1 MTRTLSSS
9 VLAPGLFALA
19 LMALPGPVAEAQGA
33 QQTPP
38 EPPPAQQAD
47 TADLVFEREVFVY
60 PRYQRRNP
68 FVGLLGGDQ
77 DGPRFEDVRLIGV
90 VFSSDPTTSIAVLG
104 HRDGSVAGDEGGR
117 VYRLRRGQAL
127 GNFRIVEIQRSRV
140 VVVVDDFGMTEQ
152 RIMELPRP
160 GQGGIS

>member
-1 MTRTLSSS
+1 MTRTPSSS
-9 VLAPGLFALA
+9 FLAPGLLALA
-19 LMALPGPVAEAQGA
+19 LLAHAAPAVEAQGGE
-33 QQTPP
+33 QTPP
-38 EPPPAQQAD
+38 PPPPAQQAD

-77 DGPRFEDVRLIGV
+77 DGPRFEDLQLIGV
-90 VFSSDPTTSIAVLG
+90 VFSSDPAASIAVLG
-104 HRDGSVAGDEGGR
+104 PRDGSAARGEGGK
-117 VYRLRRGQAL
+117 VYRLRRGQTL

-160 GQGGIS
+160 GQGGPS

>member
-1 MTRTLSSS
+1 MTRTPFSHSPASS
-9 VLAPGLFALA
+9 LLALA
-19 LMALPGPVAEAQGA
+19 LLALAAPAVEAQGG
-33 QQTPP
+33 QQIPP
-38 EPPPAQQAD
+38 PPPPAQQAD
-47 TADLVFEREVFVY
+47 TAHLVFDREVFVY

-68 FVGLLGGDQ
+68 FVQLLGGDQ

-90 VFSSDPTTSIAVLG
+90 VFSSDPATSIAVLG
-104 HRDGSVAGDEGGR
+104 LRDGSGARSEGGR
-117 VYRLRRGQAL
+117 VYRLRRGQTL

-160 GQGGIS
+160 GQGGVS

>member
-9 VLAPGLFALA
+9 VLAPGLLALA
-19 LMALPGPVAEAQGA
+19 LMAPPGPVAEAQGT
-33 QQTPP
+33 QQAPP
-38 EPPPAQQAD
+38 EPPPVQQAD

-77 DGPRFEDVRLIGV
+77 DGPRFEDLLLIGV

-104 HRDGSVAGDEGGR
+104 PRDDSAVGGEAGK

-152 RIMELPRP
+152 RIMALPRP
-160 GQGGIS
+160 GQGGPS

>member
-1 MTRTLSSS
+1 MTRTPPSLP
-9 VLAPGLFALA
+9 LLTGLFVAALLA
-19 LMALPGPVAEAQGA
+19 FSAPWAGG

-38 EPPPAQQAD
+38 QPPPAQQAD
-47 TADLVFEREVFVY
+47 TAELVFEREIFVY

-68 FVGLLGGDQ
+68 FARLVGGDQ
-77 DGPRFEDVRLIGV
+77 DGPRFEELRLIGV
-90 VFSSDPTTSIAVLG
+90 VFSSDPSASIAVLG
-104 HRDGSVAGDEGGR
+104 PREGPAGGREDRR

-160 GQGGIS
+160 GQGGVS

>member
-1 MTRTLSSS
+1 MTRSPSFPI
-9 VLAPGLFALA
+9 LAPGLLALA
-19 LMALPGPVAEAQGA
+19 ILAITGPAAEA

-38 EPPPAQQAD
+38 QPPPAQQAD
-47 TADLVFEREVFVY
+47 TAELVFEREVFVY

-68 FVGLLGGDQ
+68 FVQLLGGDQ

-90 VFSSDPTTSIAVLG
+90 VFSSDPATSIAVLG
-104 HRDGSVAGDEGGR
+104 YRDASPARGEGGR
-117 VYRLRRGQAL
+117 VYRLRRGQTL
-127 GNFRIVEIQRSRV
+127 GNFRVVEIQRSRV

-160 GQGGIS
+160 GQGGVS